1 MVSCS
6 FCKKSYHEHKGLVL
20 FTNEGRTVN
29 YCSSKC
35 RRNDDLGRDSKKVN
49 WVKRDKKVKDSK
61 KVGRNIGI
69 SEDDKDSKSSGN
81 KKSDQKSDGVRD
93 TKKVD
98 KKVEKK
104 VEKKAED
111 KIEKLE
117 SEKEKVEEKTEKKV
131 DEKEKDTMSGKSSGK

>member
-49 WVKRDKKVKDSK
+49 WVKRDKKIKVNGKKGLGSSK
-61 KVGRNIGI
+61 NDNEK
-69 SEDDKDSKSSGN
+69 KSSSN
-81 KKSDQKSDGVRD
+81 DEKFSDKKEINKSDSVRD
-93 TKKVD
+93 TKKVEE
-98 KKVEKK
+98 KVEKFDK
-104 VEKKAED
+104 
-111 KIEKLE
+111 KIEK
-117 SEKEKVEEKTEKKV
+117 KEEK
-131 DEKEKDTMSGKSSGK
+131 KEKDEKSGKTGEK